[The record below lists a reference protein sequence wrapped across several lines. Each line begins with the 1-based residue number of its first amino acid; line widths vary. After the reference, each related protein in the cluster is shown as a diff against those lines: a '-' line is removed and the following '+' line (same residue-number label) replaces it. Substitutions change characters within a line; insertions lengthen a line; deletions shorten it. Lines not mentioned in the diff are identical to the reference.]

1 MNDNKELLNIKENQN
16 KGWDTVLETETSFA
30 PLVDIYETEDDF
42 MLTANMPGVKRE
54 DIQVKLEEGA
64 LVIFG
69 KINFNDA
76 IKRKY
81 ILNENEIGH
90 YYRKFKIS
98 SSIDEN
104 KLEAS
109 YENGQLNVRLPKHER
124 VKPRTIEI
132 K

>member
-1 MNDNKELLNIKENQN
+1 MSDNKELLNIKENQS
-16 KGWDTVLETETSFA
+16 KAWDTVLETETSFA

-42 MLTANMPGVKRE
+42 MLIANMPGVKRE
-54 DIQVKLEEGA
+54 DVQVKLEEGA

-98 SSIDEN
+98 NSIDEN

-109 YENGQLNVRLPKHER
+109 YENGQLNVRLPKHDR